1 MNAKNTKKKET
12 INYKELEKKHPVI
25 RHSIEF
31 LSDVH
36 QAFDGGSVP
45 LLHEFINKYTE
56 SEYEPFVKYAKGL
69 KNDLAAVENAILN
82 RHISNG
88 PIEGINNKIKLLRRI
103 RYGRSQAE
111 LLNAVSVLSSIPKF
125 TYGAYGI

>member
-1 MNAKNTKKKET
+1 MNAKNAKKKET

-69 KNDLAAVENAILN
+69 KMTWLPWKMRFSIV
-82 RHISNG
+82 ISVMD
-88 PIEGINNKIKLLRRI
+88 PLKVSTT
-103 RYGRSQAE
+103 RSNYSDASATEDHKQ
-111 LLNAVSVLSSIPKF
+111 SF
-125 TYGAYGI
+125 